1 MTKKWNS
8 NRNNA
13 NKFAVTAN
21 NDSMVTLQDI
31 NGKELVRNVTF
42 VKYVNITDQKED
54 KDIPIQE
61 EKET

>member
-31 NGKELVRNVTF
+31 NGNELVRNVTF